1 MLDVVTIAQYV
12 CYAHMSERDRGDRPK
27 KSWRERDAMR
37 GQPRPS
43 RDDRDSRPGSSSS
56 GMDAHASKQYRAAL
70 DKLFE
75 KGEVGK
81 LAEKLTP
88 NGPRLDPHDLVRGGT
103 GRPHDAPAMSGAGS
117 STSAA
122 AAATAAAPTERAQK
136 APPAAP
142 PPPPAKDDPRAVLRK
157 KVIEAL
163 GRDEISRAVDR
174 YVKAHGWPNDF
185 EILEQALEHNKPDRQ
200 TEAMT
205 ALEKLLEREKPK
217 RSRTLAGKLRFIE
230 ETSDGDLRDQAAR
243 IRAKL

>member
-1 MLDVVTIAQYV
+1 
-12 CYAHMSERDRGDRPK
+12 
-27 KSWRERDAMR
+27 
-37 GQPRPS
+37 
-43 RDDRDSRPGSSSS
+43 
-56 GMDAHASKQYRAAL
+56 MDARASKQYRAAL
-70 DKLFE
+70 DALFE

-88 NGPRLDPHDLVRGGT
+88 NGPRARSARSRARRHRPSRRPAGDERRRLVDGRRALGRGAVAA
-103 GRPHDAPAMSGAGS
+103 RA
-117 STSAA
+117 SA
-122 AAATAAAPTERAQK
+122 RQK
-136 APPAAP
+136 APPP
-142 PPPPAKDDPRAVLRK
+142 RRRCRRRRKTRRAVLRK
-157 KVIEAL
+157 KVLEAL

-185 EILEQALEHNKPDRQ
+185 EILEQALEHTKPDRQ